1 MIPICYNTH
10 PPPPVLSLLSLQWL
24 LRQHWVEFTQWLI
37 FRLCHR
43 IEKYAGNSRITKT
56 KCSVRQTQI
65 IQRWWWWRDECDEVY
80 WQTDSSRHFQCYFT
94 TNPSHPPSWTLG
106 TGPWCVT
113 FFSITGKWRDGHVV
127 VTCTLDRMNNLSHQG
142 GRNKPERVINT
153 EGHLSF
159 VLNVTVPINTMQE
172 QFI

>member
-10 PPPPVLSLLSLQWL
+10 PPPSVLSLLSLQWR
-24 LRQHWVEFTQWLI
+24 LRQHWGEFTQWLI

-43 IEKYAGNSRITKT
+43 IEKYAENSRITKT

-94 TNPSHPPSWTLG
+94 TNLSPLLG
-106 TGPWCVT
+106 HWELGPGVWH

-127 VTCTLDRMNNLSHQG
+127 VTCMLDRMNNLSHQG
-142 GRNKPERVINT
+142 GRNK
-153 EGHLSF
+153 LS
-159 VLNVTVPINTMQE
+159 MW
-172 QFI
+172 